1 MYVVNTNYGRIQ
13 KFSSS
18 GVYLMIIGAP
28 GSKDGQLK
36 SPVGVAADGS
46 GNLYVADTGNN
57 RIQKFSKTGLFLAKW
72 GTKGS

>member
-1 MYVVNTNYGRIQ
+1 
-13 KFSSS
+13 
-18 GVYLMIIGAP
+18 MIIGAP